1 MKRLHKTL
9 NIVATQNA
17 TSMWRIE
24 NLSAQITN
32 PLDKGI
38 ACSSPGW
45 ATGMVGTLEWRQM
58 SVNVSQTT
66 GATPA
71 KNMANAAGAL
81 RNALTACNTLEGTK
95 RFRGAVWI
103 SARNGQR
110 TSSTPNNRTFCIH
123 AVLRN
128 IVSNIR
134 NVSVTP
140 IWPCVNSK
148 LEVYCEKS
156 LHGYWTCKTGFRY
169 SVVNNGPSN
178 IRKCV
183 EPTGTHAAS
192 TERTTKHWRTSCME
206 CIWRSIIELWRSINR
221 S

>member
-1 MKRLHKTL
+1 MGPMLTPWSL
-9 NIVATQNA
+9 
-17 TSMWRIE
+17 
-24 NLSAQITN
+24 LSEPGITIW
-32 PLDKGI
+32 D
-38 ACSSPGW
+38 
-45 ATGMVGTLEWRQM
+45 
-58 SVNVSQTT
+58 T

-71 KNMANAAGAL
+71 KNTANAAGAL

-95 RFRGAVWI
+95 RFGGAVWI

-110 TSSTPNNRTFCIH
+110 TSLTPNNRTFCIH

-156 LHGYWTCKTGFRY
+156 LQGHWTCKMDFRY
-169 SVVNNGPSN
+169 GVVNNGPSN

-192 TERTTKHWRTSCME
+192 TERTTKHWRTSCNSE
-206 CIWRSIIELWRSINR
+206 QR
-221 S
+221 